1 MYEKDG
7 DPEATEFN
15 FEVFAAGGPNTG
27 FSSPDNLAFD
37 ADNNLWMVTDISSS
51 YHNQGI
57 YSSFKNNGVFVMR
70 GANDAAQGE
79 PVQFASG
86 PVESELT
93 GPAFTPDGKTMFLAI
108 QHPGEETENKDEPTS
123 TWPHDG
129 DNVPKPS
136 VVAITRSS

>member
-1 MYEKDG
+1 M
-7 DPEATEFN
+7 
-15 FEVFAAGGPNTG
+15 
-27 FSSPDNLAFD
+27 
-37 ADNNLWMVTDISSS
+37 
-51 YHNQGI
+51 
-57 YSSFKNNGVFVMR
+57 
-70 GANDAAQGE
+70 
-79 PVQFASG
+79 QFASG